1 MASPPRAPDLA
12 RRVLALAPRD
22 RAGAEALLAGLPL
35 DAQVAAVCDAP
46 LARRAEVLALT
57 PMPEAVTP
65 RLPEAELC
73 FLVKAVGLSD
83 AVWILEDATPE
94 QVVASV
100 DLDAWKGDEPD
111 LPRLSEW
118 LEALART
125 SRPTFLRAV
134 RALDAEIVVRFLQSR
149 IQVFQKPTDDEG
161 WSAPEGSL
169 TLEGQFHYR
178 AIHEGD
184 DLAAIT
190 ALLRMLFEE
199 EYWTYFRTMQGVICE
214 LPSDCDEWALRWR
227 TGRLEDLGFPPR
239 DEAMR
244 IYRFIRPEQR
254 GIIPD
259 GAHPLDVAAWHLP
272 VWIPQLPDSPGAG
285 HRLFR
290 AIAQL
295 ADDERRACFYA
306 FVAVSNQVAVA
317 DRMPLGDA
325 ESTPRAIDKAA
336 RLISEGLAHVAG
348 QNGLEDT
355 DVLRRVSLERLFSVG
370 ANLDPE
376 GSRP

>member
-1 MASPPRAPDLA
+1 MASAPSASDLA
-12 RRVLALAPRD
+12 QRVLDLASRD
-22 RAGAEALLAGLPL
+22 RAGAEALLKEAPL

-46 LARRAEVLALT
+46 LKHRAEILSLT
-57 PMPEAVTP
+57 PVPEAVTSS
-65 RLPEAELC
+65 LPEAELC

-83 AVWILEDATPE
+83 AVWVLEHATPE
-94 QVVASV
+94 QVVASI

-111 LPRLSEW
+111 LPTLSEW
-118 LEALART
+118 LDALAGT
-125 SRPTFLRAV
+125 SRPSFLRAV

-149 IQVFQKPTDDEG
+149 VQVFQKPVDDESWG
-161 WSAPEGSL
+161 PPEGSQ
-169 TLEGQFHYR
+169 TLEGQFHYC
-178 AIHEGD
+178 AIDDGD
-184 DLAAIT
+184 DLEAVT

-244 IYRFIRPEQR
+244 LYRFIRPEQR
-254 GIIPD
+254 ARIPED
-259 GAHPLDVAAWHLP
+259 AHPLDVAAWHLP
-272 VWIPQLPDSPGAG
+272 MWIPQLPGPREAG
-285 HRLFR
+285 HRVFQ
-290 AIAQL
+290 AVAQL
-295 ADDERRACFYA
+295 ADAERLACFYA

-325 ESTPRAIDKAA
+325 ESTPRAIDKTA
-336 RLISEGLAHVAG
+336 RLISEGLAHVASE
-348 QNGLEDT
+348 NGLEDT
-355 DVLRRVSLERLFSVG
+355 DVLRRVPLERLFSIG

-376 GSRP
+376 GARP

>member
-1 MASPPRAPDLA
+1 MTTPSRAPDLA
-12 RRVLALAPRD
+12 GRVLALASRD
-22 RAGAEALLAGLPL
+22 RAGAEALLAELPL

-83 AVWILEDATPE
+83 AVWILEHAAPE

-118 LEALART
+118 MEALART
-125 SRPTFLRAV
+125 SRPAFLRAV

-199 EYWTYFRTMQGVICE
+199 EYWTYFRTMMGVICE
-214 LPSDCDEWALRWR
+214 LQSDGDEWALRWR
-227 TGRLEDLGFPPR
+227 AGRLEDLGFPPR

-254 GIIPD
+254 GTIPE

-272 VWIPQLPDSPGAG
+272 VWIPQLPDSPKGG
-285 HRLFR
+285 YRVFR

-295 ADDERRACFYA
+295 EDDERRACFYA

-336 RLISEGLAHVAG
+336 RLISEGLAHVAV

-376 GSRP
+376 AARP